1 VPAYGY
7 SPQGVDYNRQF
18 KGTARW
24 VPELNALRETD
35 PQAYAEIERRANEIV
50 FEPGYDV
57 YSKEMEGGTGGR
69 WERDPMSRALF
80 QAFEEYKRLQA
91 ATQTD
96 RPTPDQSVS
105 LEGTRTIN
113 MPELTPY
120 DDPQVEAAIQQIMR
134 QSNVDR
140 RTAIQMYKRLAQQ
153 PGGRPT
159 DPRLGGMLSILG
171 QAAKGGDV
179 TPPGL
184 MAPEVE
190 GVDSPEVVDPPPPDQ
205 PDLAP
210 GEERVTGESEQQG
223 NDSPTSMAPLMSSGD
238 SVYGSPVTEVGTGE
252 RVAGLLQSLATAGA
266 SYFGGRDLKASD
278 QRRRQGTAQ
287 ANLINAL
294 AGNIVAQAPRVSDS
308 PGVAT
313 SIMKGLAKASHEYI
327 RQEENQRKLDQTAMM
342 TKLSSGRSPSKDTS
356 MSGVFYE
363 AGASVGRHWGD
374 KDETLFSDDPNKY
387 IKGKHKQT
395 LAQLPPALRAP
406 LVAEFQKGWREAR
419 NKMREEK
426 RRGKANT
433 DKQRLEALERF
444 FETEGQLHASEGLPA
459 NTVGPTEEWVK
470 ARGGHLFST
479 EETLAAEA
487 SYRKGYNTQKV
498 DQTNKITEKQVRDD
512 MNLLAEKM
520 AYGDEPIS
528 FFKAFEE
535 HYGTA
540 DDFSALQ
547 NHLGG
552 VLKSMKRYKLMY
564 DVEYARI
571 RRERDEEKGLERWQK
586 EELVAVDNGLARVR
600 QLEDRFL
607 SAEVQGP
614 IYASVMPIFQFFHP
628 KSAAYDRMVES
639 FRVELA
645 AIINQGRPSD
655 KDAEAVGAIIPKR
668 TDTKIVAADLF
679 ESMRDMMKAKRM
691 AILNDFDLP
700 LNEFV
705 TPAGEVGGM
714 GKFDLGAYEARLRSQ
729 KLTQADAQ
737 HIIDQ
742 MNNPAFVTGKGGPQA
757 LAGLKKTL
765 ETAGIVTAQDEDGL
779 VTYVSGG
786 LEEAVELGA
795 VDALMQ

>member
-1 VPAYGY
+1 
-7 SPQGVDYNRQF
+7 
-18 KGTARW
+18 
-24 VPELNALRETD
+24 
-35 PQAYAEIERRANEIV
+35 
-50 FEPGYDV
+50 
-57 YSKEMEGGTGGR
+57 
-69 WERDPMSRALF
+69 
-80 QAFEEYKRLQA
+80 
-91 ATQTD
+91 
-96 RPTPDQSVS
+96 
-105 LEGTRTIN
+105 

-171 QAAKGGDV
+171 QAA
-179 TPPGL
+179 TPSITQPIQPRYTENVARQRL
-184 MAPEVE
+184 SDADEVGAEAE
-190 GVDSPEVVDPPPPDQ
+190 GIDSPENAVVAEPDQ

-210 GEERVTGESEQQG
+210 GEERVTGKSEQQG
-223 NDSPTSMAPLMSSGD
+223 NDSPTSMAPLMSGGD

-498 DQTNKITEKQVRDD
+498 EQTNKITEKQVRDD
-512 MNLLAEKM
+512 MKNLAEKM

-571 RRERDEEKGLERWQK
+571 RRERDKEKGLERWQK
-586 EELVAVDNGLARVR
+586 EELVAVDKGLARVR

-655 KDAEAVGAIIPKR
+655 KDAEAVGAIIPRR

-691 AILNDFDLP
+691 AVLNDFDLP

-714 GKFDLGAYEARLRSQ
+714 GKFDLEAYEARLESQ

-742 MNNPAFVTGKGGPQA
+742 MNNPEFVTDEKKGGPQA

-786 LEEAVELGA
+786 LEEAEELGE
-795 VDALMQ
+795 VDALMQRQKE